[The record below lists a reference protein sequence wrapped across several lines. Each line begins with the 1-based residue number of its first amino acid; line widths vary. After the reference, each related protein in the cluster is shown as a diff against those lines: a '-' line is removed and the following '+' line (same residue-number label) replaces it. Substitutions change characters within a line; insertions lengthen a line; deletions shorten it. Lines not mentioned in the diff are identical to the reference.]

1 MKTAFNVFSGLD
13 RRDQVVY
20 FLILASRVGLVFLDL
35 IGIIMVGIAV
45 SLVTGVSTTPTSAT
59 GRLLEAFTQMG
70 ITNSYLAV
78 SLVAVLFF
86 FAKGFGSMALNRI
99 NSRGI
104 SAIEQKQTS
113 KIFDAMLKS
122 NVSKLEGW
130 SVPQVN
136 QALGFSSEMAFG
148 KSLTSLSI
156 AFGEVVLIFV
166 IVGFLAVVSLPLFIA
181 LIIYGAAVAIVMS
194 LAVGRRNRKLA
205 SEMSKG
211 MLRTGSLIEDA
222 LRNFRQLRA
231 ARVESWFLSEFR
243 TQRSLVARA
252 SNDMS
257 ALAVLPRYITEIAL
271 IVAVGGL
278 VVARS
283 FLGDEGLPVAVA
295 TIFVAS
301 VFRLVASLLPLQGSL
316 LLLQQVD
323 EAAALALQARDF
335 FELKDDTDLET
346 AQKSDPKGN
355 AKRRLNYIEIID
367 LSFSYPGKAK
377 PVLDRINFELRK
389 GDFVALTGV
398 SGAGKSTL
406 ADLILGLRV
415 PSTGRLTIEG
425 LSPSEYLRQV
435 ASGIGYVSQ
444 NAQLLSGTLV
454 ENITMELGSQNFD
467 AEKLSE
473 AIELAQLTSV
483 IEGLPQ
489 GIHTQ
494 LGSGR
499 LNLSGGQV
507 QRVALARAI
516 YRRPALLVLDEA
528 TSALDHETEK
538 AVSDAL
544 RQLSGK
550 VTIIAIAHR
559 RSTIRAASSVWNLQN
574 GKLAKT
580 SPELF

>member
-1 MKTAFNVFSGLD
+1 
-13 RRDQVVY
+13 
-20 FLILASRVGLVFLDL
+20 
-35 IGIIMVGIAV
+35 
-45 SLVTGVSTTPTSAT
+45 
-59 GRLLEAFTQMG
+59 
-70 ITNSYLAV
+70 
-78 SLVAVLFF
+78 
-86 FAKGFGSMALNRI
+86 
-99 NSRGI
+99 
-104 SAIEQKQTS
+104 
-113 KIFDAMLKS
+113 
-122 NVSKLEGW
+122 
-130 SVPQVN
+130 
-136 QALGFSSEMAFG
+136 
-148 KSLTSLSI
+148 
-156 AFGEVVLIFV
+156 
-166 IVGFLAVVSLPLFIA
+166 
-181 LIIYGAAVAIVMS
+181 
-194 LAVGRRNRKLA
+194 
-205 SEMSKG
+205 
-211 MLRTGSLIEDA
+211 
-222 LRNFRQLRA
+222 
-231 ARVESWFLSEFR
+231 
-243 TQRSLVARA
+243 
-252 SNDMS
+252 MS

-283 FLGDEGLPVAVA
+283 FLGDDGLPVAVA

-335 FELKDDTDLET
+335 FEHKDDTDLET
-346 AQKSDPKGN
+346 GEGSDLKGN

-367 LSFSYPGKAK
+367 LSYSYPGKAK
-377 PVLDRINFELRK
+377 PVLDRINFEVRK
-389 GDFVALTGV
+389 GDFVAITGV

-415 PSTGRLTIEG
+415 PLTGRLTIEG
-425 LSPSEYLRQV
+425 LPPGEYLQQV

-444 NAQLLSGTLV
+444 NAQLLSGTLI

-467 AEKLSE
+467 AKKLSE
-473 AIELAQLTSV
+473 AIELAQLSGV

-489 GIHTQ
+489 GINTQ

-544 RQLSGK
+544 RQLDGK

-559 RSTIRAASSVWNLQN
+559 KSTIRAASSVWNLQN